1 VEMLGVKRGI
11 GLSVKLVRGSSD
23 EKLWDRHKASPVY
36 GKGKGKSDKFWT
48 ALARQ
53 LISKGLLREM
63 KTQMQGQKWTY
74 MAISLTKEGSRF
86 LQSSKSLLL
95 PQTGDLRLEKPKPKV
110 AVVAPRFGADSQ
122 PEDAARTEL
131 YRRLLAVRKKV
142 ALEANCNPYQV
153 VGEQSLMQIAATK
166 PSSLASI
173 ARVSGF
179 TEVKVQKYG
188 EYFVEEVLSYAGG
201 KKDVKLD
208 DFPTEEEAT
217 EDLLALGLTDT
228 VLTSVQMWRRCKN
241 TEEVANKRG
250 MKENTIMT
258 HLATALE
265 KGADISL
272 DELNITPAIIAALV
286 QVIYNKPIG
295 SNVARLG
302 PIKEEYEMLHGKDQF
317 DFGIA
322 RLVVTMLKREH
333 GCSEEGLLGWDP
345 EDYGNYLL
353 PSNTKD
359 RLQAFARGQPG
370 LGGSPSIKE
379 KQQPMEPSLPVTKV
393 GNRSRSHEGSSSK
406 EKLQQFVRS
415 EGNVSIPRDISTI
428 GQFGSSS
435 GSVMPHRESSS
446 TSSPYFSKKVH
457 PAPKPNSAPSLPVP
471 DLTKMASPA
480 RTAPKPVVTSAL
492 KAEKKKL
499 PSWMTNPE
507 EKKELMAKRMKT
519 STLFK

>member
-1 VEMLGVKRGI
+1 
-11 GLSVKLVRGSSD
+11 
-23 EKLWDRHKASPVY
+23 
-36 GKGKGKSDKFWT
+36 
-48 ALARQ
+48 
-53 LISKGLLREM
+53 
-63 KTQMQGQKWTY
+63 
-74 MAISLTKEGSRF
+74 
-86 LQSSKSLLL
+86 
-95 PQTGDLRLEKPKPKV
+95 
-110 AVVAPRFGADSQ
+110 
-122 PEDAARTEL
+122 
-131 YRRLLAVRKKV
+131 
-142 ALEANCNPYQV
+142 
-153 VGEQSLMQIAATK
+153 MQIAATK

-173 ARVSGF
+173 TRVSGF

-272 DELNITPAIIAALV
+272 DELNITPATIAALV
-286 QVIYNKPIG
+286 KVIYTKPIG

-359 RLQAFARGQPG
+359 RLQAFARVQPG
-370 LGGSPSIKE
+370 VGGSPSIKE
-379 KQQPMEPSLPVTKV
+379 KQQPIEPSISVTKV
-393 GNRSRSHEGSSSK
+393 ENSPRSNGGSSSR
-406 EKLQQFVRS
+406 ERLQQFVRS
-415 EGNVSIPRDISTI
+415 EGNAPISRDTPTI
-428 GQFGSSS
+428 GQFRSSS
-435 GSVMPHRESSS
+435 SSVMPHKESSS

-471 DLTKMASPA
+471 DLNKMASPA

-492 KAEKKKL
+492 KVSNSGDARQQVHL
-499 PSWMTNPE
+499 I
-507 EKKELMAKRMKT
+507 
-519 STLFK
+519 TLQPLFFLLTHDNVSNV